1 MESQE
6 DIDLGINPAHLNP
19 TEERLIALIFELRK
33 YPNGLTTGKIKKILS
48 RFYDPK
54 LQDESLTRKIHRDIT
69 ILQEMGFLIQ
79 HFTTEDGKDKT
90 YKLII
95 PVESSK
101 IQFTKEE
108 LGTLSVIFSQEN
120 LQEITH
126 ELFTAF
132 QKIFHKNMDF
142 FPFQNRP
149 KDFQNEEERAKV
161 FQILLTAIRSK
172 TPLKI
177 TYFKNF
183 PEQKEEREIDPI
195 HVTKRNHADVYLIAY
210 DRKAK
215 MKKRFFIPKI
225 LKCQEISSSFI
236 KNHTITEDDKNY
248 HALAFPVHE
257 TLEVTIETNPENS
270 WKLENFLE
278 PHPFS
283 KEENIYKLKTTNRK
297 PLIQFMWRH
306 KNVITKI
313 YPESLIAE
321 YKEFLK
327 KLADLYKD

>member
-33 YPNGLTTGKIKKILS
+33 CSNGLTTGKIKKILS
-48 RFYDPK
+48 RFYDSK

-69 ILQEMGFLIQ
+69 ILQEIGFLIQ

-95 PVESSK
+95 PIESSK

-132 QKIFHKNMDF
+132 QKIFHKDMDF
-142 FPFQNRP
+142 FPFQKRQ
-149 KDFQNEEERAKV
+149 KDFQNEEERDKV

-183 PEQKEEREIDPI
+183 PEQKEEREIDPV
-195 HVTKRNHADVYLIAY
+195 HLTKRNNSDIYLIAY

-215 MKKRFFIPKI
+215 KKKRFFIPKI
-225 LKCQEISSSFI
+225 LKCQEIPSSFI
-236 KNHTITEDDKNY
+236 KNHTITEEDKNY
-248 HALAFPVHE
+248 HALAFPIHE
-257 TLEVTIETNPENS
+257 KLEVTIETVPANS
-270 WKLENFLE
+270 WKLETFLQ

-283 KEENIYKLKTTNRK
+283 KTENIYKFETTNYK
-297 PLIQFMWRH
+297 PIINFLWRNE
-306 KNVITKI
+306 NVISKI
-313 YPESLIAE
+313 FPEFIKTE
-321 YKEFLK
+321 YREYLNT
-327 KLADLYKD
+327 LAQLYAD